1 MTGVQLRYA
10 CWELMEEQGYPEP
23 TGRAKITWGCNL
35 PVWYVLHTVWGPYEK
50 CLGLPSICHPHPRL
64 AIIGTDP

>member
-1 MTGVQLRYA
+1 MLYHDPPKEGLVFLPNQAMTGVQLRYA

-35 PVWYVLHTVWGPYEK
+35 PVWYVLHTVGP
-50 CLGLPSICHPHPRL
+50 I
-64 AIIGTDP
+64 